1 MENSESDNW
10 YSAESATFGDRLADA
25 REVVGL
31 TQADFARRIGVA
43 QRTIQAWEED
53 RSEPRAKRLQ
63 MMSGM
68 LNVSIRWLLTGEG
81 EGLDAPL
88 PQGDLTSD
96 MRDILSEL
104 SQMRTR
110 ALVLSND
117 MGQLE
122 KRLRKL
128 MRENA
133 A

>member
-1 MENSESDNW
+1 MEKSESENW
-10 YSAESATFGDRLADA
+10 YSAETSTFGDRLADA
-25 REVVGL
+25 REVTGL
-31 TQADFARRIGVA
+31 TQAAFARRLGVA
-43 QRTIQAWEED
+43 ERTIQAWEED
-53 RSEPRAKRLQ
+53 RSEPRANRLQ

-81 EGLDAPL
+81 EGLDAPI
-88 PQGDLTSD
+88 PESGLTGD
-96 MRDILSEL
+96 MRNILTEL
-104 SQMRTR
+104 AHMRAKTL
-110 ALVLSND
+110 ALSND

>member
-1 MENSESDNW
+1 MENSESENW
-10 YSAESATFGDRLADA
+10 YSAESSTFGDRLADA
-25 REVVGL
+25 RDVVGL
-31 TQADFARRIGVA
+31 TQTQFARKLGVA

-53 RSEPRAKRLQ
+53 RSEPRANRLQ

-81 EGLDAPL
+81 EGLEAPL
-88 PQGDLTSD
+88 AQGDLTSD

-104 SQMRTR
+104 AQMRNR

>member
-1 MENSESDNW
+1 MENSERDNW
-10 YSAESATFGDRLADA
+10 YSAETATFGDRLADA
-25 REVVGL
+25 RDVAGM
-31 TQADFARRIGVA
+31 TQTEFARKLGVA
-43 QRTIQAWEED
+43 ARTIVAWEED
-53 RSEPRAKRLQ
+53 RSEPRANRLQ

-81 EGLDAPL
+81 EGLDAPI
-88 PQGDLTSD
+88 PEGGLTAD
-96 MRDILSEL
+96 MRGLLSEL
-104 SQMRTR
+104 SQMRAKTL
-110 ALVLSND
+110 AMSND

>member
-1 MENSESDNW
+1 MENSESENW

-25 REVVGL
+25 RDVVGL
-31 TQADFARRIGVA
+31 TQAEFARKLGVA
-43 QRTIQAWEED
+43 LRTIQAWEED
-53 RSEPRAKRLQ
+53 RSEPRANRLQ

-88 PQGDLTSD
+88 QQGDLTSD